1 MARRRVRLFN
11 QPHTV
16 DGTDE
21 ARADEAT
28 VARDRSQ
35 LYNQLA
41 LLFVALTLVL
51 IVYIGVTL
59 ISPNHPLN
67 PLPPVTE
74 AVAITPLPT
83 STPTETPT
91 PTSTSRPTN
100 TPTVTRAPTRTPAAT
115 ETVEPSSGTS
125 APVPTPTSTAVVTPA
140 PFAYEY
146 ELIYQRAQLYGV
158 NWAGIAG
165 VVFGLDKA
173 YQPNID
179 VHAWG
184 DAPLGAD
191 GQTWPSGTAPQYGP
205 SGFEFKLGNRP
216 AFGKWRV
223 QLVDADGAPLSD
235 VVEIEMQGDP
245 LSNLAYLIFRQVR

>member
-1 MARRRVRLFN
+1 
-11 QPHTV
+11 
-16 DGTDE
+16 
-21 ARADEAT
+21 
-28 VARDRSQ
+28 
-35 LYNQLA
+35 
-41 LLFVALTLVL
+41 
-51 IVYIGVTL
+51 
-59 ISPNHPLN
+59 
-67 PLPPVTE
+67 
-74 AVAITPLPT
+74 
-83 STPTETPT
+83 
-91 PTSTSRPTN
+91 
-100 TPTVTRAPTRTPAAT
+100 
-115 ETVEPSSGTS
+115 
-125 APVPTPTSTAVVTPA
+125 
-140 PFAYEY
+140 
-146 ELIYQRAQLYGV
+146 LIYQRAQLYGV

-184 DAPLGAD
+184 DAPLGPD
-191 GQTWPSGTAPQYGP
+191 GQTWPSGIAPQYGP